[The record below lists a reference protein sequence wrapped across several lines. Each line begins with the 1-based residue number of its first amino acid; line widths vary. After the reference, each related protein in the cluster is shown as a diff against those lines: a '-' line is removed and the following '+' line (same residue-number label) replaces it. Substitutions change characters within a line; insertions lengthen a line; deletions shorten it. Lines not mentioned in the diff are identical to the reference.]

1 MDGASGG
8 RPPEFERF
16 VARAGEGRN
25 SLPRIV
31 LGSLLAVAVWFAG
44 TLALIAGAAYAT
56 TLGILP
62 GWTGSFGADAL
73 SWLRESRF
81 GMAVAILTLA
91 AIWPGVWLA
100 MRFLHR
106 RRLNTLYGSDGR
118 LDWAAF
124 GRAALVTLAVAL
136 VVSLLNLLYEPSVE
150 RSSLPLSTWL
160 ALVPAMAV
168 VLLLQTSAEEVL
180 FRGYLLQS
188 LAHRFR
194 SPWIWAFAPTLVFA
208 LAHLAPGAQPWMGAL
223 IVFAIALFALAAV
236 ALVWATGNLS
246 AAMGMHFANNLVAL
260 LFLANGTDATAL
272 SLFVMPPIEDPGWTV
287 SDALASGL
295 QQIVLVGAVL
305 GLLLSRRS
313 PLRLRGGSRG
323 APASPAASDAT

>member
-1 MDGASGG
+1 MDGANGG
-8 RPPEFERF
+8 RTTEFERF
-16 VARAGEGRN
+16 VARAGDGRN

-31 LGSLLAVAVWFAG
+31 FGSLLAVAVWFAG
-44 TLALIAGAAYAT
+44 TLALIAGAAYAS
-56 TLGILP
+56 TLGMLP
-62 GWTGSFGADAL
+62 DWIGSFGASPMSGLTDT
-73 SWLRESRF
+73 RF
-81 GMAVAILTLA
+81 GMAVGVLTLA

-100 MRFLHR
+100 VRLFHKR
-106 RRLNTLYGSDGR
+106 RPNTLLGADGK
-118 LDWAAF
+118 LDWSAF
-124 GRAALVTLAVAL
+124 GRAALVTLAVAV
-136 VVSLLNLLYEPSVE
+136 VVSLLNLLCEPSVE
-150 RSSLPLSTWL
+150 RSSLAVPAWL
-160 ALVPAMAV
+160 ALLPPMAV
-168 VLLLQTSAEEVL
+168 ILLLQTSAEEIL

-194 SPWIWAFAPTLVFA
+194 SPWIWAMVPTLIFA

-236 ALVWATGNLS
+236 ALVRATGNLG

-287 SDALASGL
+287 GDALAGGL

-313 PLRLRGGSRG
+313 PLRLRIGYRG
-323 APASPAASDAT
+323 APASPAASDPT

>member
-1 MDGASGG
+1 MDSTHGG
-8 RPPEFERF
+8 WPPAFGRF
-16 VARAGEGRN
+16 VGRAGEGRN
-25 SLPRIV
+25 SLPRI
-31 LGSLLAVAVWFAG
+31 LFGSLLAVAVWFSG

-73 SWLRESRF
+73 SGLRESRF
-81 GMAVAILTLA
+81 GMVVAILTLA

-100 MRFLHR
+100 MRLLHR
-106 RRLNTLYGSDGR
+106 RRLNTLYGADGR

-124 GRAALVTLAVAL
+124 GRAALVTLAVAA
-136 VVSLLNLLYEPSVE
+136 VVSLVNLAYEPSVE

-168 VLLLQTSAEEVL
+168 ILLLQTSAEEIM

-188 LAHRFR
+188 LAHRFP
-194 SPWIWAFAPTLVFA
+194 SPWVWAMAPTLVFA
-208 LAHLAPGAQPWMGAL
+208 LAHMAPGARPWMGVL

-236 ALVWATGNLS
+236 ALVWATGNLG

-272 SLFVMPPIEDPGWTV
+272 SLFVMPPIEDQGWTV
-287 SDALASGL
+287 GDALAAGL
-295 QQIVLVGAVL
+295 QQIALVGAVL

-313 PLRLRGGSRG
+313 PVRLRGASRP
-323 APASPAASDAT
+323 APSGNG